1 MAAPLGCGH
10 RCSWT
15 PTHSP
20 AGWGSS
26 QSFLVDLW
34 CANALRPG
42 VKRGEAILLHPGEKS
57 EDRENWGKGELDELF
72 STFLLYWVGQK
83 IHLGFSI
90 KLLPENPNK
99 HCGQPNIYWDRIL
112 LISIKDL
119 ESLKEQRGG
128 PVRYF
133 VLFKARK
140 AWVSILSCCVKWE
153 ESTEMLLEIS
163 RRPLWPVK
171 Q

>member
-1 MAAPLGCGH
+1 MCDLSLRIH
-10 RCSWT
+10 FFSNWIKLL
-15 PTHSP
+15 
-20 AGWGSS
+20 SS
-26 QSFLVDLW
+26 QRKTLSSSIKNLQL
-34 CANALRPG
+34 
-42 VKRGEAILLHPGEKS
+42 
-57 EDRENWGKGELDELF
+57 
-72 STFLLYWVGQK
+72 TYWVGQK
-83 IHLGFSI
+83 IHLCFSI

-140 AWVSILSCCVKWE
+140 A
-153 ESTEMLLEIS
+153 
-163 RRPLWPVK
+163 
-171 Q
+171 